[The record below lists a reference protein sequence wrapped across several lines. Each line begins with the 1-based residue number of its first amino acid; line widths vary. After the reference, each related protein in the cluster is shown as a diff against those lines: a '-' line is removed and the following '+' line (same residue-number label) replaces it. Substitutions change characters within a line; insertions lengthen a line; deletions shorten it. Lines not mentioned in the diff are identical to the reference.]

1 MRRHYNFSKSIN
13 VLTKDVYI
21 MKKTLLLLFCLL
33 TCFIVGCAS
42 ESKPLEKE
50 NNVKA
55 TYSVTDDRGKVFEFA
70 KPPTRMMTTSLAFQ
84 DILLE
89 MVPVEHF
96 IATSVSA
103 ADPNYSMTAELSK
116 KIPNKYR
123 PRITVEQVLKYKPDL
138 FITTPLTNPEVSS
151 TLENMGVK
159 VFMLNQVDTYADI
172 KKSITKLGELVNEK
186 EKGAA
191 LIEKMQAGEKAL
203 AEKLAVI
210 PKDKQ
215 KLVIQLTYSGTYGM
229 LQNIFG
235 MLCDLAHVKN
245 GMEVMP
251 VRASMPVSK
260 EKIVELNPDVLFL
273 PSWDAK
279 GSQNSDT
286 YFNQIVNDPAYKEL
300 TCVKNK
306 AVYKFPERYRYCTS
320 QHILEGAEY
329 MAKLV
334 YPEYLH

>member
-1 MRRHYNFSKSIN
+1 
-13 VLTKDVYI
+13 
-21 MKKTLLLLFCLL
+21 MKKTLFLLLCLSL
-33 TCFIVGCAS
+33 CFVFGCTS
-42 ESKPLEKE
+42 ENKPLEKE
-50 NNVKA
+50 NTVNA
-55 TYSVTDDRGKVFEFA
+55 AYSVVDDRGKVFKFA
-70 KPPTRMMTTSLAFQ
+70 KPPTRMLTTSLAFQ

-89 MVPVEHF
+89 MVPVGHF

-103 ADPNYSMTAELSK
+103 ADPNYSMTAELSN

-151 TLENMGVK
+151 TLEDMGVK
-159 VFMLNQVDTYADI
+159 VFMLNQAETYDDI
-172 KKSITKLGELVNEK
+172 KKSIVKLGNLVNEK
-186 EKGAA
+186 EKSVAI
-191 LIEKMQAGEKAL
+191 LKKMESSEKAL
-203 AEKLAVI
+203 TEKLTLI

-215 KLVIQLTYSGTYGM
+215 KLAIQLTYSGTYGM

-245 GMEVMP
+245 GMAIMP

-300 TCVKNK
+300 TCIKNK

-320 QHILEGAEY
+320 QYILEGAEY

>member
-1 MRRHYNFSKSIN
+1 M
-13 VLTKDVYI
+13 
-21 MKKTLLLLFCLL
+21 
-33 TCFIVGCAS
+33 
-42 ESKPLEKE
+42 E
-50 NNVKA
+50 
-55 TYSVTDDRGKVFEFA
+55 
-70 KPPTRMMTTSLAFQ
+70 
-84 DILLE
+84 
-89 MVPVEHF
+89 
-96 IATSVSA
+96 
-103 ADPNYSMTAELSK
+103 
-116 KIPNKYR
+116 
-123 PRITVEQVLKYKPDL
+123 
-138 FITTPLTNPEVSS
+138 
-151 TLENMGVK
+151 
-159 VFMLNQVDTYADI
+159 
-172 KKSITKLGELVNEK
+172 
-186 EKGAA
+186 
-191 LIEKMQAGEKAL
+191 AGEKAL

-215 KLVIQLTYSGTYGM
+215 KLAIQLTYSGTYGM
-229 LQNIFG
+229 MQNIFG

-245 GMEVMP
+245 GMAIMP

-334 YPEYLH
+334 YPEYIK

>member
-1 MRRHYNFSKSIN
+1 
-13 VLTKDVYI
+13 
-21 MKKTLLLLFCLL
+21 MKKTLFLLLCLL
-33 TCFIVGCAS
+33 TFFMLGCAS
-42 ESKPLEKE
+42 ESKPIEKE

-84 DILLE
+84 DILLG

-138 FITTPLTNPEVSS
+138 FITTPLTNPKVSS
-151 TLENMGVK
+151 TLEDMGVK

-186 EKGAA
+186 EKGAT

-245 GMEVMP
+245 GMAIMP

-279 GSQNSDT
+279 GSQNSDA
-286 YFNQIVNDPAYKEL
+286 YFKQIVNDPAYKEL

>member
-1 MRRHYNFSKSIN
+1 
-13 VLTKDVYI
+13 
-21 MKKTLLLLFCLL
+21 
-33 TCFIVGCAS
+33 
-42 ESKPLEKE
+42 
-50 NNVKA
+50 
-55 TYSVTDDRGKVFEFA
+55 
-70 KPPTRMMTTSLAFQ
+70 
-84 DILLE
+84 
-89 MVPVEHF
+89 MVPVENF

-138 FITTPLTNPEVSS
+138 FLTTPLTNPEVSS
-151 TLENMGVK
+151 TLEDMGVK
-159 VFMLNQVDTYADI
+159 VFMLNQAETYDDI
-172 KKSITKLGELVNEK
+172 KKSIVKLGNLVNEK
-186 EKGAA
+186 EKSAA
-191 LIEKMQAGEKAL
+191 ILQKMEAGEKAL

-215 KLVIQLTYSGTYGM
+215 KLAIQLTYSGTYGM

-245 GMEVMP
+245 GMAIMP

-286 YFNQIVNDPAYKEL
+286 YFKQFKEDPAYKDL
-300 TCVKNK
+300 TCIKDN

-320 QHILEGAEY
+320 HHILEGAEY

-334 YPEYLH
+334 YPEYVK

>member
-1 MRRHYNFSKSIN
+1 M
-13 VLTKDVYI
+13 KDTYI
-21 MKKTLLLLFCLL
+21 MKKTLFLLLCLL
-33 TCFIVGCAS
+33 TCFVVGCAS
-42 ESKPLEKE
+42 ESKPLKQE
-50 NNVKA
+50 NTANA
-55 TYSVTDDRGKVFEFA
+55 AYSVTDDRGKVFNFTE
-70 KPPTRMMTTSLAFQ
+70 PPKRMLTTSLAFQ

-138 FITTPLTNPEVSS
+138 FLTTPLTNPEVSS
-151 TLENMGVK
+151 TLEDMGVK
-159 VFMLNQVDTYADI
+159 VFMLNQAETYDDI
-172 KKSITKLGELVNEK
+172 KKSIVKLGNLVNEK
-186 EKGAA
+186 EKSVAI
-191 LIEKMQAGEKAL
+191 LQKMEAGEKDL

-215 KLVIQLTYSGTYGM
+215 KLAIQLTYSGTYGM

-245 GMEVMP
+245 GMAIMP

-286 YFNQIVNDPAYKEL
+286 YFKQFKEDPAYKDL
-300 TCVKNK
+300 TCIKDN

-320 QHILEGAEY
+320 HHILEGAEY

-334 YPEYLH
+334 YPEYVK

>member
-1 MRRHYNFSKSIN
+1 
-13 VLTKDVYI
+13 
-21 MKKTLLLLFCLL
+21 MKKTLFLLLAVL
-33 TCFIVGCAS
+33 TCFVLGCAS

-50 NNVKA
+50 NNVSA
-55 TYSVTDDRGKVFEFA
+55 SYSVVDDRGKEFKFA
-70 KPPTRMMTTSLAFQ
+70 EPPSKLMTTSLAFQ

-151 TLENMGVK
+151 TLEDMGVR
-159 VFMLNQVDTYADI
+159 VFMLNQADTYADI
-172 KKSITKLGELVNEK
+172 KKSITKLSALVNQK
-186 EKGAA
+186 DKGAA
-191 LIEKMQAGEKAL
+191 LIKKMEAGEKAL

-245 GMEVMP
+245 GMAIMP
-251 VRASMPVSK
+251 VQASMPVSK
-260 EKIVELNPDVLFL
+260 EKIVELDPDVLFL

-286 YFNQIVNDPAYKEL
+286 YFKQIVEDPAYKDL
-300 TCVKNK
+300 KCVKNK

-320 QHILEGAEY
+320 HYILEGGEY

>member
-1 MRRHYNFSKSIN
+1 
-13 VLTKDVYI
+13 
-21 MKKTLLLLFCLL
+21 MKKILFLLLCLVACL
-33 TCFIVGCAS
+33 ALGCTS

-50 NNVKA
+50 TA
-55 TYSVTDDRGKVFEFA
+55 TNAAYSVVDDRGKVFNFA
-70 KPPTRMMTTSLAFQ
+70 EPPKRMMTTSLAFQ

-96 IATSVSA
+96 IATSISA
-103 ADPNYSMTAELSK
+103 ADPNYSMTADISK

-123 PRITVEQVLKYKPDL
+123 PRVTVEQVLKYKPDL
-138 FITTPLTNPEVSS
+138 FLTTPLTNPEVSS
-151 TLENMGVK
+151 TLEDMGVK
-159 VFMLNQVDTYADI
+159 VFMLNQADTYDDI
-172 KKSITKLGELVNEK
+172 KKSIVKLGKLVNEN
-186 EKGAA
+186 EKSVTI
-191 LIEKMQAGEKAL
+191 LQKMEDGEKAL
-203 AEKLAVI
+203 AEKLSVI

-235 MLCDLAHVKN
+235 MLCDLSHVKN
-245 GMEVMP
+245 GMAIMP
-251 VRASMPVSK
+251 VRSSMPVSK

-286 YFNQIVNDPAYKEL
+286 YFKQIIEDPAYKDL
-300 TCVKNK
+300 TCIKNN
-306 AVYKFPERYRYCTS
+306 AIYKFPERYRYCTS
-320 QHILEGAEY
+320 HHILEGAEY

-334 YPEYLH
+334 YPEYVK

>member
-1 MRRHYNFSKSIN
+1 
-13 VLTKDVYI
+13 

>member
-1 MRRHYNFSKSIN
+1 
-13 VLTKDVYI
+13 
-21 MKKTLLLLFCLL
+21 MKKTLILLLALL
-33 TCFIVGCAS
+33 TCFVLGCAN
-42 ESKPLEKE
+42 ESKPVEKE
-50 NNVKA
+50 NTANA
-55 TYSVTDDRGKVFEFA
+55 TYSVVDDRGKVFQFA
-70 KPPTRMMTTSLAFQ
+70 EPPTRMMTTSLAFQ

-89 MVPVEHF
+89 MVPVESF

-138 FITTPLTNPEVSS
+138 FITTPQTSPEVSA
-151 TLENMGVK
+151 TLEDMGVR
-159 VFMLNQVDTYADI
+159 VFMLNAAETYPDI
-172 KKSITKLGELVNEK
+172 KKSIAKLSELVNQK
-186 EKGAA
+186 EKGLA
-191 LIEKMQAGEKAL
+191 LVQRMEAGEKAL
-203 AEKLAVI
+203 AEKLAAI

-235 MLCDLAHVKN
+235 MLCDLAYVQN
-245 GMEVMP
+245 GMEIMP

-279 GSQNSDT
+279 GSQNSDA
-286 YFNQIVNDPAYKEL
+286 YFQQIITDPAYKDL
-300 TCVKNK
+300 KCVKSK

-320 QHILEGAEY
+320 HYILEGAEY

-334 YPEYLH
+334 YPEYLQ

>member
-1 MRRHYNFSKSIN
+1 
-13 VLTKDVYI
+13 
-21 MKKTLLLLFCLL
+21 MKKTLLLLLGLL
-33 TCFIVGCAS
+33 ACFVLGCAS

-50 NNVKA
+50 NNA
-55 TYSVTDDRGKVFEFA
+55 SAAYSVVDDRGKVFNFTE
-70 KPPTRMMTTSLAFQ
+70 PPKRMMTTSLAFQ

-96 IATSVSA
+96 IATSISA
-103 ADPNYSMTAELSK
+103 ADPNYSMTADISK

-123 PRITVEQVLKYKPDL
+123 PRVTVEQVLKYKPDL
-138 FITTPLTNPEVSS
+138 FLTTPLTNPEVSS
-151 TLENMGVK
+151 TLEDMGVK
-159 VFMLNQVDTYADI
+159 VFMLNQADTYDDI
-172 KKSITKLGELVNEK
+172 KKSIVKLGKLVNEY
-186 EKGAA
+186 EKSVTI
-191 LIEKMQAGEKAL
+191 LQKMEAGEKAL
-203 AEKLAVI
+203 AEKLSVI

-235 MLCDLAHVKN
+235 MLCDLSHVKN
-245 GMEVMP
+245 GMAIMP
-251 VRASMPVSK
+251 VRSSMPVSK

-286 YFNQIVNDPAYKEL
+286 YFKQIIEDPAYKDL
-300 TCVKNK
+300 TCIKNN
-306 AVYKFPERYRYCTS
+306 AIYKFPERYRYCTS
-320 QHILEGAEY
+320 HHILEGAEY

-334 YPEYLH
+334 YPEYVK

>member
-1 MRRHYNFSKSIN
+1 MAALCAPSFTTLEERHI
-13 VLTKDVYI
+13 L
-21 MKKTLLLLFCLL
+21 MKKTLILLLCLIAFCLL
-33 TCFIVGCAS
+33 GCGG

-50 NNVKA
+50 NTVNA
-55 TYSVTDDRGKVFEFA
+55 AYSVTDDRGKVFEFA

-89 MVPVEHF
+89 MVPVESF

-123 PRITVEQVLKYKPDL
+123 PRITVEQVLKYNPDL
-138 FITTPLTNPEVSS
+138 FITTPNTSPEVSS
-151 TLENMGVK
+151 TLEDMGVK
-159 VFMLNQVDTYADI
+159 VFMINQAETYGDI
-172 KKSITKLGELVNEK
+172 KKSITKLSELVNDK
-186 EKGAA
+186 KKGAA
-191 LIEKMQAGEKAL
+191 LIRKMEAGEKAL
-203 AEKLAVI
+203 ADKLAVI
-210 PKDKQ
+210 PKEEQ

-235 MLCDLAHVKN
+235 MLCDLAHVRN
-245 GMEVMP
+245 GMEIMP

-260 EKIVELNPDVLFL
+260 EKLVELNPDVLFL

-279 GSQNSDT
+279 GSQNSDA
-286 YFNQIVNDPAYKEL
+286 YFEQIVNDPAYRDLK
-300 TCVKNK
+300 CVKNK

-320 QHILEGAEY
+320 HYILEGGEY

-334 YPEYLH
+334 YPEYLR

>member
-1 MRRHYNFSKSIN
+1 M
-13 VLTKDVYI
+13 YI
-21 MKKTLLLLFCLL
+21 MKKILFLLLCLL

-42 ESKPLEKE
+42 ESKPLKQE
-50 NNVKA
+50 NTVKA
-55 TYSVTDDRGKVFEFA
+55 TYSVTDDRGKVFNFTE
-70 KPPTRMMTTSLAFQ
+70 PPKRMLTTSLAFQ

-138 FITTPLTNPEVSS
+138 FLTTPLTNPEVSS
-151 TLENMGVK
+151 TLEDMGVK
-159 VFMLNQVDTYADI
+159 VFMLNQVDTYPDI

-186 EKGAA
+186 EKSTT
-191 LIEKMQAGEKAL
+191 LIEKMRAGEKAL

-245 GMEVMP
+245 GMAIMP

>member
-1 MRRHYNFSKSIN
+1 
-13 VLTKDVYI
+13 
-21 MKKTLLLLFCLL
+21 MKKTLFLLLCLL

-42 ESKPLEKE
+42 ESKPLRQE
-50 NNVKA
+50 NTANA
-55 TYSVTDDRGKVFEFA
+55 AYSVTDDRGKVFNFTE
-70 KPPTRMMTTSLAFQ
+70 PPKRMLTTSLAFQ

-151 TLENMGVK
+151 TLEDMGVK
-159 VFMLNQVDTYADI
+159 VFMLNQVDTYTDI
-172 KKSITKLGELVNEK
+172 KKSITKLGELVNKK
-186 EKGAA
+186 EKSTA

-245 GMEVMP
+245 GMEIMP

>member
-1 MRRHYNFSKSIN
+1 
-13 VLTKDVYI
+13 
-21 MKKTLLLLFCLL
+21 MKKTLILLLALL
-33 TCFIVGCAS
+33 TCFVLGCAN
-42 ESKPLEKE
+42 ESKPVEKE
-50 NNVKA
+50 NTANA
-55 TYSVTDDRGKVFEFA
+55 TYSVADDRGKVFQFVE
-70 KPPTRMMTTSLAFQ
+70 PPTRVMTTSLAFQ

-138 FITTPLTNPEVSS
+138 FITTPLTNPEVSA
-151 TLENMGVK
+151 TLEDMGVR
-159 VFMLNQVDTYADI
+159 VFMLDAAETYPDI
-172 KKSITKLGELVNEK
+172 KKSIAKLSELVNQK
-186 EKGAA
+186 EKGTS
-191 LIEKMQAGEKAL
+191 LIQKMEAGEKAL

-235 MLCDLAHVKN
+235 MLCDLAHVQN
-245 GMEVMP
+245 GMEIMP

-286 YFNQIVNDPAYKEL
+286 YFQQIVSDPAYKDL
-300 TCVKNK
+300 KCVKNK

-320 QHILEGAEY
+320 HYILEGAEY

>member
-1 MRRHYNFSKSIN
+1 
-13 VLTKDVYI
+13 
-21 MKKTLLLLFCLL
+21 MKKTLFLLLCLL
-33 TCFIVGCAS
+33 TSFIVGCAS
-42 ESKPLEKE
+42 ESKPLKQE
-50 NNVKA
+50 NTANA
-55 TYSVTDDRGKVFEFA
+55 AYSVTDDRGKVFNFTE
-70 KPPTRMMTTSLAFQ
+70 PPKRMLTTSLAFQ

-138 FITTPLTNPEVSS
+138 FLTTPLTNPEVSS
-151 TLENMGVK
+151 TLEDMGVK
-159 VFMLNQVDTYADI
+159 VFMLNQAETYDDI
-172 KKSITKLGELVNEK
+172 KNSIVKLGNLVNEK
-186 EKGAA
+186 EKSVAI
-191 LIEKMQAGEKAL
+191 LQKMEAGEKAL

-215 KLVIQLTYSGTYGM
+215 KLAIQLTYSGTYGM

-245 GMEVMP
+245 GMAIMP

-286 YFNQIVNDPAYKEL
+286 YFKQFKEDPAYKDL
-300 TCVKNK
+300 TCIKDN

-320 QHILEGAEY
+320 HHILEGAEY

-334 YPEYLH
+334 YPEYVK